1 MRAVIIDRFIDLRH
15 ATTTHTLT
23 SEAPPFA
30 VQPGACTEHDNLN
43 HRMTLNDSCHL
54 TLDMDII
61 FL

>member
-30 VQPGACTEHDNLN
+30 VQPGVCENDNLN
-43 HRMTLNDSCHL
+43 HEMITV
-54 TLDMDII
+54 I
-61 FL
+61 